1 MEISE
6 EVPMLEKH
14 LVKRKME
21 SKRVEVRRLHIIY
34 FLSRMGKVEH
44 PHLIRVHH
52 MNRSGV
58 HLRDVKRWLSD
69 LRGKDMPDSFS
80 WSYKRQ
86 YKTGYVWQDLLD
98 DDLITPIADNEYVL
112 KGSEISAF
120 PLADQCAS
128 AETATSIQKPDPVED
143 KTLQCTTV
151 KNPEANS
158 DSSCKPEESTKM
170 EKAHSV
176 KRRVTFKL
184 EVEGGGGEDGKSVDA
199 EPLNDDLKGVNIVTD
214 SCFDA
219 ATPLGYDNGLKKDG
233 RKGEKSQASS
243 TSSFTSSKTRRSSA
257 ASQVFLNILKCGAVD
272 AKESATVKVKVGR
285 DRKATSTSDTAKRGK
300 GEICKVVE
308 GVGVCGSE
316 WGFGGTWNQQ
326 KHPQIAR
333 NISFDWTKSCRKESA
348 VADQKPVFGTC
359 KPIAEPNCSQCGKHF
374 KPEKLHTHMKSC
386 RGMKSRGGKGG
397 PAAEKMLRTTKD
409 ELTTTTKESSPE
421 SPLLTHCS
429 LHQSY

>member
-112 KGSEISAF
+112 KGSEISTF

-128 AETATSIQKPDPVED
+128 AETATSIQKPYPVED

-158 DSSCKPEESTKM
+158 DSSCKPEETKM

-184 EVEGGGGEDGKSVDA
+184 EVEGGGGGDGKSVDA
-199 EPLNDDLKGVNIVTD
+199 EPLNDDLKGINIVAD

-219 ATPLGYDNGLKKDG
+219 TTPLGGDHGLKKDG

-243 TSSFTSSKTRRSSA
+243 TFSFTSSNTRRSSA
-257 ASQVFLNILKCGAVD
+257 ASQVFRNILKCGAVD
-272 AKESATVKVKVGR
+272 TKESATVKVGR
-285 DRKATSTSDTAKRGK
+285 DRKAASDTAKKGK

-308 GVGVCGSE
+308 GVGVGGSE
-316 WGFGGTWNQQ
+316 RGFGGTWNQQ
-326 KHPQIAR
+326 KHPQYAR
-333 NISFDWTKSCRKESA
+333 NISFDGTKSSRKKSA

-359 KPIAEPNCSQCGKHF
+359 RPIAEPNCSQCGKHF

-386 RGMKSRGGKGG
+386 RAMKSRGGKGG
-397 PAAEKMLRTTKD
+397 PAAEKMPPTAKN
-409 ELTTTTKESSPE
+409 ELTTTTKEPSPE
-421 SPLLTHCS
+421 TPLLAHCS